1 MFFLLLKTE
10 NRDIL
15 PFQSSFPPLKPI
27 WAQVAVGTYPSLLN
41 LRSKLFIRAP
51 PATLLKHILLR
62 NIFFVVNL
70 HSKLFIR
77 APPATLLKHILLQ
90 NILKFIESPQ

>member
-1 MFFLLLKTE
+1 MKDLQREVQESFTQLCKTE

-27 WAQVAVGTYPSLLN
+27 WAQVAAGTYPSLLN

-51 PATLLKHILLR
+51 PATLLKHILLQ
-62 NIFFVVNL
+62 NIFLAVKLKTFVCDVRGR
-70 HSKLFIR
+70 KDVG
-77 APPATLLKHILLQ
+77 
-90 NILKFIESPQ
+90 